1 MRTRYL
7 TLTAA
12 ALALV
17 THLACQPQAELEPM
31 TESELVESE
40 AEVVQEVAGVRAV
53 VDSDAWQGDPEVNEL
68 VTPIKLEI
76 SNGSDQPLRIRF
88 PNFALLGAHDR
99 YSVLPVFGFENV
111 EGTVMLI
118 EGYAPVAVPEF
129 SHEEYYVTDY
139 YSAAYPGF
147 TTYEHALVLDEPY
160 YSRYTVAWDDLPL
173 PTEEMQRWAL
183 PEGVLPPGSS
193 LSGFLFF
200 EGLHPGEAQ
209 VNFLAQFEN
218 AETGD
223 YFGAVT
229 VPMEAENRLEP

>member
-1 MRTRYL
+1 VWTSTRMPSVRRSQPIL
-7 TLTAA
+7 TMAA
-12 ALALV
+12 
-17 THLACQPQAELEPM
+17 
-31 TESELVESE
+31 TE
-40 AEVVQEVAGVRAV
+40 GC
-53 VDSDAWQGDPEVNEL
+53 
-68 VTPIKLEI
+68 
-76 SNGSDQPLRIRF
+76 
-88 PNFALLGAHDR
+88 
-99 YSVLPVFGFENV
+99 
-111 EGTVMLI
+111 
-118 EGYAPVAVPEF
+118 APVAVPDF

-139 YSAAYPGF
+139 YSVAYPGF

-200 EGLHPGEAQ
+200 EGLHPGEEK

-223 YFGAVT
+223 YFGAIT
-229 VPMEAENRLEP
+229 IPMEAEDRMEPQLELIRDRLGIDAEIEQPQPGSLKSP